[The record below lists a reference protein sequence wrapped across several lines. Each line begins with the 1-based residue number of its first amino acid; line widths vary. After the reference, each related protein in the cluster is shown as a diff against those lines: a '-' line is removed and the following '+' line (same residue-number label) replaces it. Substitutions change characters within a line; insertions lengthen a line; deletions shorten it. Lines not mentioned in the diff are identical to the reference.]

1 VEVPLPLLLGAMPVV
16 SCLAFSELAAGRGVP
31 GAPALLCPYATGA
44 DNMNAVAKVALTRAV
59 VVILM
64 AYSFSA
70 DTKEIAERR
79 RCSQS
84 ILNRRA
90 ITQTLGNNSSTHRLA
105 FLIHPWRAT
114 WLSKQRNKAT

>member
-31 GAPALLCPYATGA
+31 GVPALLCPYATGA

-64 AYSFSA
+64 AYSFPKIQRKLPNAA
-70 DTKEIAERR
+70 DVP
-79 RCSQS
+79 
-84 ILNRRA
+84 RA
-90 ITQTLGNNSSTHRLA
+90 S
-105 FLIHPWRAT
+105 
-114 WLSKQRNKAT
+114 

>member
-1 VEVPLPLLLGAMPVV
+1 MPVV
-16 SCLAFSELAAGRGVP
+16 SCFAFSELAAGRGVP
-31 GAPALLCPYATGA
+31 GVPALLCPYATGA

-90 ITQTLGNNSSTHRLA
+90 TSDPGEQ
-105 FLIHPWRAT
+105 FIHAPVGFSNPP
-114 WLSKQRNKAT
+114 LF